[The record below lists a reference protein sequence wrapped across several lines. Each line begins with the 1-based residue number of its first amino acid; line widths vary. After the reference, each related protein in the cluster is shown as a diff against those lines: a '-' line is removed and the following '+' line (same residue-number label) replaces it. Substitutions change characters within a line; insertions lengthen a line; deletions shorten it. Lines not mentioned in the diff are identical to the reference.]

1 MAKIISE
8 SDIETARPPAKQVSK
23 VVAPEPL
30 REDWVSWRHDS
41 LTLHDDL
48 AEKRAELRKK
58 MAKERAKGK

>member
-8 SDIETARPPAKQVSK
+8 SDIESARPPAKQVTK
-23 VVAPEPL
+23 VVAEPL
-30 REDWVSWRHDS
+30 REDYVSWRHDT

>member
-8 SDIETARPPAKQVSK
+8 SDIESARPPVKQVTK
-23 VVAPEPL
+23 IVAEPL
-30 REDWVSWRHDS
+30 CEDYVSWRHDT